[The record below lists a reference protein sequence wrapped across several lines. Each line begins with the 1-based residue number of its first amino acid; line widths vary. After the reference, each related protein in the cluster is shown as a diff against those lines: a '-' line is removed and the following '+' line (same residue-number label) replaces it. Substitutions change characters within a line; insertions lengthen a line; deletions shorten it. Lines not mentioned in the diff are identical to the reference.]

1 MQKKTVITAD
11 YNEIEDIIYGYFG
24 VRYESVAMNEWN
36 NYSSYEITVTPKE
49 ISEKEVQELLKEH
62 YEIDGIL
69 DYLCYKGIL
78 EAGEYVI
85 KVFW

>member
-1 MQKKTVITAD
+1 MEKKTVITAD
-11 YNEIEDIIYGYFG
+11 YYEIDKIIFDYFG
-24 VRYESVAMNEWN
+24 VKYESVAMNEWN

-49 ISEKEVQELLKEH
+49 ISEKEVREAFQEH
-62 YEIDGIL
+62 YEIDVIL
-69 DYLCYKGIL
+69 DYLCHKGIL